1 MHQDVMNALTEASCD
16 GGFHI
21 VAIDGG
27 SASGKTSL
35 AAEIAES
42 FECNVF
48 HMDDFF
54 LRPEQRTEERYAEA
68 GGNVDRERFEEEVLM
83 PLTEGRDVE
92 YRKFSCKTFSLGEP
106 ENISF
111 RKLNIV
117 EGVYSTHPTLAA
129 YYDIKIYLDI
139 SDREQRKRLTERN
152 GKDGAAVFF
161 ERWIPLERTAF
172 EWYKPCE
179 HADIVVRTG
188 EEK

>member
-21 VAIDGG
+21 VAIDRG

-54 LRPEQRTEERYAEA
+54 LRPEQRTEERYAKA
-68 GGNVDRERFEEEVLM
+68 GGNVDRERFEEEVLV
-83 PLTEGRDVE
+83 PLTEGRDVA

-111 RKLNIV
+111 RKLKRRTF
-117 EGVYSTHPTLAA
+117 GLCRRRY
-129 YYDIKIYLDI
+129 K
-139 SDREQRKRLTERN
+139 RKAQAIADYKG
-152 GKDGAAVFF
+152 GK
-161 ERWIPLERTAF
+161 TNM
-172 EWYKPCE
+172 
-179 HADIVVRTG
+179 
-188 EEK
+188 